1 MNVRLQ
7 LYVREEA
14 ASGCSP
20 LQVDRARSGD
30 LHMYQALNPS
40 RGFLRPGCKWSRA
53 AVASLRRGTWAFEG
67 QLALLMI

>member
-1 MNVRLQ
+1 
-7 LYVREEA
+7 
-14 ASGCSP
+14 
-20 LQVDRARSGD
+20 
-30 LHMYQALNPS
+30 MYQALNPS